1 MQTPT
6 IAASAQP
13 RLARGVRLQTDSKT
27 GNSVLLFPEGVLELN
42 ETAQEIVTRC
52 DGRTVAEIVQ
62 ALAEE
67 IRCRSSNAWRRCA
80 GNPCGL
86 ATTQIDRTRMIAP
99 RPYALL
105 AEITYRCPLHCPYCS
120 NPTQARNDQELTTSE
135 WTRVIREAAALGVLQ
150 IGFSGGEPLARRD
163 LQDLVRAAR
172 EANLYTNLIT
182 SGIGLDDD
190 RVRALRDAGL
200 DSIQLSFQSDN
211 TDLADEIAGARA
223 HQRKLDAAA
232 KIRAAGI
239 PLSLNFVIHRRN
251 IDRLAEMIALAESL
265 QAERVELA
273 NVQFYGW
280 AFFNRAALLPTREQ
294 VVRAREIAT
303 AAKARLTGKID
314 IFYVL
319 PDYYENRPKPCLNGW
334 GQRYLT
340 VNPIGDVLPC
350 PTASSAIPD
359 LRFENV
365 RARELD
371 WIWRESESFNRFR
384 GTEWMPEP
392 CQSCPQREIDFGGC
406 RCQAALL
413 TGNAANTD
421 PVCDLSPN
429 RATVDAVL
437 REVDSLGYNTPAWTY
452 RANPKE
458 VQRVQYFSRG

>member
-1 MQTPT
+1 M
-6 IAASAQP
+6 
-13 RLARGVRLQTDSKT
+13 K
-27 GNSVLLFPEGVLELN
+27 
-42 ETAQEIVTRC
+42 
-52 DGRTVAEIVQ
+52 
-62 ALAEE
+62 
-67 IRCRSSNAWRRCA
+67 
-80 GNPCGL
+80 
-86 ATTQIDRTRMIAP
+86 
-99 RPYALL
+99 
-105 AEITYRCPLHCPYCS
+105 
-120 NPTQARNDQELTTSE
+120 ARNDQELTTNE

-163 LQDLVRAAR
+163 LPDLVRVAR

-200 DSIQLSFQSDN
+200 DSVQLSFQSDN

-280 AFFNRAALLPTREQ
+280 AFLNRAALLPTREQ

-359 LRFENV
+359 MRFENI

-429 RATVDAVL
+429 RARVDAVL
-437 REVDSLGYNTPAWTY
+437 NELNSSSDDAPDWIY
-452 RANPKE
+452 RANPKTLPTLE
-458 VQRVQYFSRG
+458 QVT

>member
-1 MQTPT
+1 MT
-6 IAASAQP
+6 I
-13 RLARGVRLQTDSKT
+13 
-27 GNSVLLFPEGVLELN
+27 
-42 ETAQEIVTRC
+42 
-52 DGRTVAEIVQ
+52 
-62 ALAEE
+62 
-67 IRCRSSNAWRRCA
+67 
-80 GNPCGL
+80 
-86 ATTQIDRTRMIAP
+86 P

-120 NPTQARNDQELTTSE
+120 NPTQARNDQELTTNE
-135 WTRVIREAAALGVLQ
+135 WIRVIREAAALGVLQ

-172 EANLYTNLIT
+172 EASLYTNLIT

-200 DSIQLSFQSDN
+200 DSVQLSFQSDN
-211 TDLADEIAGARA
+211 TNLADEIAGARA
-223 HQRKLDAAA
+223 HPRKLDAAA

-280 AFFNRAALLPTREQ
+280 AFLNRAALLPTREQ

-365 RARELD
+365 RARALD

-413 TGNAANTD
+413 TGEAANTD

-429 RATVDAVL
+429 RASVDAVL
-437 REVDSLGYNTPAWTY
+437 RELDSLGDNVSDWIY
-452 RANPKE
+452 RINPK
-458 VQRVQYFSRG
+458 VLPVARPAIDRDGLGVR

>member
-1 MQTPT
+1 
-6 IAASAQP
+6 
-13 RLARGVRLQTDSKT
+13 
-27 GNSVLLFPEGVLELN
+27 
-42 ETAQEIVTRC
+42 
-52 DGRTVAEIVQ
+52 
-62 ALAEE
+62 
-67 IRCRSSNAWRRCA
+67 
-80 GNPCGL
+80 
-86 ATTQIDRTRMIAP
+86 MITP

-120 NPTQARNDQELTTSE
+120 NPTRARNAGELATDE
-135 WTRVIREAAALGVLQ
+135 WARVIREAAALGVLQ

-163 LQDLVRAAR
+163 LPELVRAAR

-182 SGIGLDDD
+182 SGIDLDDG

-200 DSIQLSFQSDN
+200 DSVQLSFQSDD

-232 KIRAAGI
+232 KIRAAGV

-251 IDRLAEMIALAESL
+251 IDRLPQMIDLAELL

-280 AFFNRAALLPTREQ
+280 AFLNRAALLPTREQ

-303 AAKARLTGKID
+303 EAKARLAGTID

-319 PDYYENRPKPCLNGW
+319 PDYYETRPKPCLNGW

-350 PTASSAIPD
+350 PTASSAIAN

-384 GTEWMPEP
+384 GTEWMPDP
-392 CQSCPQREIDFGGC
+392 CRSCPQKEIDFGGC

-413 TGNAANTD
+413 TGNAVSTD
-421 PVCDLSPN
+421 PVCTLSAN
-429 RATVDAVL
+429 RGLVDAVL
-437 REVDSLGYNTPAWTY
+437 HD
-452 RANPKE
+452 ANASISHANWIP
-458 VQRVQYFSRG
+458 RVNPIG